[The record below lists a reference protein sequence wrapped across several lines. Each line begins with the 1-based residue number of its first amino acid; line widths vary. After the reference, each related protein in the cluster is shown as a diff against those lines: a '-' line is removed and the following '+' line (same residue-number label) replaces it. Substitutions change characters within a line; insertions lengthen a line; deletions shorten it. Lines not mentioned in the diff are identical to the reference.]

1 VALTQSALDREL
13 LLVPVPR
20 PGTAEAPPRP
30 GGTTE
35 VTTRTPPAAVA
46 AAPAGAVAT
55 TRWSTARIAQVALA
69 VLAVLAIGLVA
80 QLVLI
85 GRLQYRSAQVG
96 ALNSLRTKLALGT
109 APLGPVGTN
118 HHLLPLGTPM
128 AVVSVPAIG
137 LRAVVLEG
145 TTGSVL
151 ADGPG
156 HVRTTVFPGGAGDS
170 VLLGRA
176 GLYGGPF
183 GRIASLRPG
192 QVITVT
198 TQVGTSHFRVV
209 RVRPAG
215 ARIHRTSASNA
226 ELTLGT
232 ASGGFLSP
240 TGVVWVDATKV
251 GPPLAAA
258 NPPSI
263 SLLASEV
270 PLATDLSTL
279 WALVFWLEGLAI
291 LLGLAVWSWRRWGH
305 AQTWI
310 IFTAPMLVAWLFI
323 TDQAARLLPNLT

>member
-1 VALTQSALDREL
+1 MAVVQSALDREL
-13 LLVPVPR
+13 LLVPVPP
-20 PGTAEAPPRP
+20 PGTVAVPRRAGP
-30 GGTTE
+30 D
-35 VTTRTPPAAVA
+35 AAA
-46 AAPAGAVAT
+46 ARATAPAGRPVRESAT
-55 TRWSTARIAQVALA
+55 SVSWGPARIIQVALA
-69 VLAVLAIGLVA
+69 VLAILAIGLVA
-80 QLVLI
+80 QLALI

-96 ALNSLRTKLALGT
+96 SLNSLRTKLALGT

-118 HHLLPLGTPM
+118 HHLLPLGTPI
-128 AVVSVPAIG
+128 AVVTVPAIG

-176 GLYGGPF
+176 SLYGGPF
-183 GRIASLRPG
+183 GRIAQLRPG
-192 QVITVT
+192 QAITVV

-215 ARIHRTSASNA
+215 ARIARTSATKS

-232 ASGGFLSP
+232 ATGGFLTPS
-240 TGVVWVDATKV
+240 GVVWVDATKV

-258 NPPSI
+258 DPPAI
-263 SLLASEV
+263 ALLASEA
-270 PLATDLSTL
+270 PLATDVSTL
-279 WALVFWLEGLAI
+279 WALVFWLEALAV
-291 LLGLAVWSWRRWGH
+291 LLGLAVWTWRRWGH

-310 IFTAPMLVAWLFI
+310 IFSAPMLVAWLFI
-323 TDQAARLLPNLT
+323 TDQVARLLPNLT